1 MINYLSLFT
10 FAMIL
15 ISHQPDPNPDFNLDE
30 YKWERRILIIFS
42 PDTKQSE
49 YQSQIQELKGQKEGM
64 KERHM
69 LIVHVLSGDLA
80 KLQLEE
86 PKEINQEQLRDRFDI
101 QREEFTVLL
110 IGKDGGIKMKSNQAL
125 EIKDIFGQI
134 DAMPMRQR
142 EMRNQ

>member
-1 MINYLSLFT
+1 
-10 FAMIL
+10 MIL
-15 ISHQPDPNPDFNLDE
+15 ISHQPDLNPDFNLDE

-49 YQSQIQELKGQKEGM
+49 YQNQIKELKGQKEGM

-69 LIVHVLSGDLA
+69 LIVHVLPGELA

-125 EIKDIFGQI
+125 EIKDIFGRI